1 MKKQIVHIAT
11 ELKLG
16 LLTTEQAKEQLLLLF
31 GVSGS
36 HYDCMCEIEDELQ
49 TRFCVKCKGDD
60 ILPDHYLGDK
70 CLDCGGR
77 EFDYR

>member
-1 MKKQIVHIAT
+1 MKKKIVKIAT

-16 LLTTEQAKEQLLLLF
+16 
-31 GVSGS
+31 
-36 HYDCMCEIEDELQ
+36 
-49 TRFCVKCKGDD
+49 D
-60 ILPDHYLGDK
+60 ILPDHYAGDK

>member
-16 LLTTEQAKEQLLLLF
+16 LLTTKQAKEQLLLLF

-36 HYDCMCEIEDELQ
+36 ACCGMCEPDEIDII
-49 TRFCVKCKGDD
+49 RCK
-60 ILPDHYLGDK
+60 Y
-70 CLDCGGR
+70 CGGTDIR
-77 EFDYR
+77 GDYKHTWCGDCKKTHMGGV

>member
-16 LLTTEQAKEQLLLLF
+16 LLTSKQAKEQLLLLF

-36 HYDCMCEIEDELQ
+36 LDLDSSEKRLDEAVSKETSESL
-49 TRFCVKCKGDD
+49 REWVKK
-60 ILPDHYLGDK
+60 
-70 CLDCGGR
+70 
-77 EFDYR
+77 